1 MIVCRRQH
9 LRNKWKS
16 APGLPGTDMP
26 PYKCTANNSE
36 LVMVFDGNTE
46 ICAHVQS
53 KIDHLICLHVGN
65 SVKYENI
72 FTKGPVFMFL
82 ASI

>member
-1 MIVCRRQH
+1 
-9 LRNKWKS
+9 
-16 APGLPGTDMP
+16 
-26 PYKCTANNSE
+26 
-36 LVMVFDGNTE
+36 MVFDGNTE

-82 ASI
+82 ASIWYKFHSKKQMYIMYGSCPWPW